1 MCLLCVKK
9 KKNKPTRLTLFPDP
23 NSISRVVVSK
33 GALKGELQSTIKGW
47 EMTN

>member
-9 KKNKPTRLTLFPDP
+9 IYQTLFADP
-23 NSISRVVVSK
+23 NSISCVVLGK
-33 GALKGELQSTIKGW
+33 GVLKGELQSTNKGW